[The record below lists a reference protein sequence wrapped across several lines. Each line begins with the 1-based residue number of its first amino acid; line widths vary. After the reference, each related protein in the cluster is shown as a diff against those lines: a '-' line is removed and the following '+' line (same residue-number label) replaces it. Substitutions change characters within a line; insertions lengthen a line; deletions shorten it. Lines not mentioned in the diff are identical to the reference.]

1 MDPPLFQRS
10 VHLGLSCL
18 PCVWWGS
25 EPRPVL
31 AGMSWE
37 EAGSRELAPPQD
49 LHAHGSPPY
58 RERAPGL
65 PGRILVG
72 RTPESVPLHL
82 PSVTRPAPASLVSPT
97 APRLRCGLGTTVPC
111 EREPGPPVNPET
123 LQPRPAQPPA
133 GGTRNLKERKKT
145 FKARRGR
152 PWRRLLFPTQR
163 SSRGQAECAHGSG
176 LNTKGLTKPGFQRLW
191 ISRDEPRF

>member
-1 MDPPLFQRS
+1 MDPPHFQRS
-10 VHLGLSCL
+10 VHLGLSRL
-18 PCVWWGS
+18 PCVRWGS

-58 RERAPGL
+58 RESTPGL
-65 PGRILVG
+65 PGRIPVG
-72 RTPESVPLHL
+72 RIPESGPLHL
-82 PSVTRPAPASLVSPT
+82 PSVTRLAPASLVSPA
-97 APRLRCGLGTTVPC
+97 APRLHCGLGTTVPC

-123 LQPRPAQPPA
+123 LRPHPAQPPA
-133 GGTRNLKERKKT
+133 GGTRNLKERKET

-152 PWRRLLFPTQR
+152 PWSRLLFPTQQ
-163 SSRGQAECAHGSG
+163 SSRGQAEGAHGSG
-176 LNTKGLTKPGFQRLW
+176 LNTEGLTKPGSQRL
-191 ISRDEPRF
+191 